1 MLCIYTIL
9 TGNCQ
14 RRKNMSQ
21 KVERYRNS
29 AWTLLESMPASCM
42 YHSHELRHYS
52 RNRKTYFDFDFAL
65 AMYGYNYA
73 FTVAVNQ
80 ITAKAEIVDK
90 DGNDITELAR
100 SWCLDDAIYTGYLSA

>member
-1 MLCIYTIL
+1 
-9 TGNCQ
+9 
-14 RRKNMSQ
+14 MSQ

-29 AWTLLESMPASCM
+29 AEALLESMPASCM
-42 YHSHELRHYS
+42 FHSHELQHYS
-52 RNRKTYFDFDFAL
+52 KNGKTYFDFDFAL

-73 FTVAVNQ
+73 FTVAVDK

-100 SWCLDDAIYTGYLSA
+100 SLCLDDAIYTGYLST